1 MLLTLIVLYLGMF
14 HMPKLVIVPIARDL
28 LIENIKDIV
37 IIVDSSNKI
46 IDINP
51 AGIKLIMSF
60 KNKKF
65 NIKQGMNFIGIK
77 FNDLL
82 KFVPDIKHVTTV
94 SDTSNEYTITFNFNN
109 KTFYYRVYKSSIFD
123 TDKSEIGRLF
133 TFHNIT
139 KMQEYTNNLK
149 QLNDELLIS
158 YRIIGTAMEG
168 ILMTDASGN
177 IIKVNDSFQRVSGYK
192 KDDLIGKNPRI
203 LKSGRH
209 DKTFYLNMWHSLST
223 NGYWEGEIWNK
234 KKNGK
239 IYPKWMSITSLKGS
253 DGAVENYISISTDI
267 SKIKKTEDKLHSLA
281 YYDLLTGIPNR
292 TLFYERLERSLIRAN
307 DNKKAVALL
316 FMDLDGFKVINDS
329 LGHAAG
335 DLLLK
340 EVAARIK
347 SSIRKSDTVSRL
359 GGDEFT
365 VILEN
370 VDSHE
375 YVQAVSEVIIDKIL
389 LPYSILDR
397 EITLGV
403 SIGIALAPYDES
415 TVEGLMRKADAAM
428 YDAKESGKGKYSFSS
443 KEIEKRNQEILEM
456 QIRLNAAL
464 HNKEFILYL
473 QPQTAFDGNEFKIVG
488 AEALIRWETADG
500 KIFTPDKFIPVSE
513 NNRMIIPIGNW
524 ILEEIFKIDRILKSS
539 GINIKLSINVS
550 SKQFENNNLVSKI
563 KEIFKEN
570 SPQNIDLVIEI
581 TESFLMQNTEKAI
594 QNLQKIKELGI
605 GISIDDFGTGFSSL
619 SYLTRLPADYLKI
632 DKSFIDDIANINHK
646 NITPSIISMAKTLN
660 LKTVAEG
667 VETQEQI
674 NRLIDEGC
682 DELQGYYFSK
692 PLIISDFI
700 KYIKQYNKI

>member
-1 MLLTLIVLYLGMF
+1 
-14 HMPKLVIVPIARDL
+14 
-28 LIENIKDIV
+28 
-37 IIVDSSNKI
+37 
-46 IDINP
+46 
-51 AGIKLIMSF
+51 
-60 KNKKF
+60 
-65 NIKQGMNFIGIK
+65 
-77 FNDLL
+77 
-82 KFVPDIKHVTTV
+82 
-94 SDTSNEYTITFNFNN
+94 
-109 KTFYYRVYKSSIFD
+109 
-123 TDKSEIGRLF
+123 
-133 TFHNIT
+133 
-139 KMQEYTNNLK
+139 
-149 QLNDELLIS
+149 
-158 YRIIGTAMEG
+158 
-168 ILMTDASGN
+168 
-177 IIKVNDSFQRVSGYK
+177 
-192 KDDLIGKNPRI
+192 
-203 LKSGRH
+203 
-209 DKTFYLNMWHSLST
+209 
-223 NGYWEGEIWNK
+223 
-234 KKNGK
+234 
-239 IYPKWMSITSLKGS
+239 
-253 DGAVENYISISTDI
+253 
-267 SKIKKTEDKLHSLA
+267 
-281 YYDLLTGIPNR
+281 
-292 TLFYERLERSLIRAN
+292 
-307 DNKKAVALL
+307 
-316 FMDLDGFKVINDS
+316 MDLDGFKVINDS

-581 TESFLMQNTEKAI
+581 TESF
-594 QNLQKIKELGI
+594 
-605 GISIDDFGTGFSSL
+605 
-619 SYLTRLPADYLKI
+619 
-632 DKSFIDDIANINHK
+632 
-646 NITPSIISMAKTLN
+646 
-660 LKTVAEG
+660 
-667 VETQEQI
+667 
-674 NRLIDEGC
+674 
-682 DELQGYYFSK
+682 
-692 PLIISDFI
+692 
-700 KYIKQYNKI
+700 

>member
-1 MLLTLIVLYLGMF
+1 
-14 HMPKLVIVPIARDL
+14 MPKLVIVPIARDL

-94 SDTSNEYTITFNFNN
+94 SNTSNEYTITFNFNN

-307 DNKKAVALL
+307 DNKK
-316 FMDLDGFKVINDS
+316 
-329 LGHAAG
+329 
-335 DLLLK
+335 
-340 EVAARIK
+340 
-347 SSIRKSDTVSRL
+347 
-359 GGDEFT
+359 
-365 VILEN
+365 
-370 VDSHE
+370 
-375 YVQAVSEVIIDKIL
+375 Q
-389 LPYSILDR
+389 
-397 EITLGV
+397 
-403 SIGIALAPYDES
+403 
-415 TVEGLMRKADAAM
+415 
-428 YDAKESGKGKYSFSS
+428 
-443 KEIEKRNQEILEM
+443 
-456 QIRLNAAL
+456 
-464 HNKEFILYL
+464 
-473 QPQTAFDGNEFKIVG
+473 
-488 AEALIRWETADG
+488 
-500 KIFTPDKFIPVSE
+500 
-513 NNRMIIPIGNW
+513 
-524 ILEEIFKIDRILKSS
+524 
-539 GINIKLSINVS
+539 
-550 SKQFENNNLVSKI
+550 
-563 KEIFKEN
+563 
-570 SPQNIDLVIEI
+570 
-581 TESFLMQNTEKAI
+581 
-594 QNLQKIKELGI
+594 
-605 GISIDDFGTGFSSL
+605 
-619 SYLTRLPADYLKI
+619 
-632 DKSFIDDIANINHK
+632 
-646 NITPSIISMAKTLN
+646 
-660 LKTVAEG
+660 
-667 VETQEQI
+667 
-674 NRLIDEGC
+674 
-682 DELQGYYFSK
+682 
-692 PLIISDFI
+692 
-700 KYIKQYNKI
+700 

>member
-1 MLLTLIVLYLGMF
+1 
-14 HMPKLVIVPIARDL
+14 
-28 LIENIKDIV
+28 
-37 IIVDSSNKI
+37 
-46 IDINP
+46 
-51 AGIKLIMSF
+51 
-60 KNKKF
+60 
-65 NIKQGMNFIGIK
+65 
-77 FNDLL
+77 
-82 KFVPDIKHVTTV
+82 
-94 SDTSNEYTITFNFNN
+94 
-109 KTFYYRVYKSSIFD
+109 
-123 TDKSEIGRLF
+123 
-133 TFHNIT
+133 
-139 KMQEYTNNLK
+139 MQEYTNNLK

>member
-1 MLLTLIVLYLGMF
+1 
-14 HMPKLVIVPIARDL
+14 MPKLVIVPIARDL